1 MELAQKLKRLQIEA
15 AEISVK
21 GKDTIRMAF
30 ILQGLDEVIMQMQK
44 NNSVPEKNKD
54 GDSEKCR

>member
-1 MELAQKLKRLQIEA
+1 MELAQKLKRIQIEA

-30 ILQGLDEVIMQMQK
+30 ILQGLDEVIMLMQK
-44 NNSVPEKNKD
+44 DATASQKEK
-54 GDSEKCR
+54 EKEMEEKS